1 MNEKG
6 VLRLKEGEHPW
17 GSREDSLCKLLGQIA
32 AGPFPSG
39 ILGFKCFKIPRL
51 VGGGRRSP
59 RILGQRRPS
68 PKHVQCLNSGGGL
81 QLRPGQLSR
90 KQLDPL
96 HHPRPPSGALSS
108 FSQLRQKVVL

>member
-51 VGGGRRSP
+51 VGGGVGVPGSWARGDPPRSMC
-59 RILGQRRPS
+59 S
-68 PKHVQCLNSGGGL
+68 
-81 QLRPGQLSR
+81 
-90 KQLDPL
+90 
-96 HHPRPPSGALSS
+96 A
-108 FSQLRQKVVL
+108 